1 MGSNDW
7 FRMNSPKT
15 KHTEPPMEK
24 DPNYSSSLLNK
35 SKEAYF
41 DKIFANY
48 QKTIDS
54 IEKKFGR
61 RSGQN
66 CT

>member
-7 FRMNSPKT
+7 FRDEFSKV
-15 KHTEPPMEK
+15 
-24 DPNYSSSLLNK
+24 PNYSWSLLNK

-41 DKIFANY
+41 DKLFANF

-54 IEKKFGR
+54 IKKKLIKTARNEKFYFT
-61 RSGQN
+61 S
-66 CT
+66 TD